1 MTTNETIA
9 DILARWEECYEHGTD
24 IPAADLCANHP
35 DLLEA
40 VERKIDRLKRMSWM
54 VRSNGGNSSNGDD
67 CGGDESTDSLLGTTL
82 AGRYQ
87 IVEFIAEGGFGKV
100 YKATDGELQ
109 RPVAVKVARGVTA
122 GRQAN
127 LLEEARRAAKL
138 QHPGIVPVIDVG
150 VDGERAFVVS
160 AFIDGPDLA
169 EVIEKDRPL
178 PGDAARII
186 ADIAE
191 ALHHAHREGM
201 VHRDIK
207 PENILLDK
215 EQRPLITDFG
225 LAASFEEVV
234 RRKGLRSGTLSYMSP
249 EQVAGEVQLIGPRSD
264 IYALGVVLYELLTG
278 RLPYQARTPGALR
291 EQILFRPP
299 VPPRSLNPDVSK
311 ELEAACLR
319 CLAKLP
325 ADRFGTAAEL
335 ATALRAA
342 PPRRW
347 LRLPLRWFLLA
358 LLVIGLFAAGLI
370 LGMSLSSPTKTD
382 STKEVADSTTAKAVH
397 EEGVFVFDGQSQIVT
412 PLERFAP
419 CTLEAW
425 VKPKAYPV
433 RDSMFFVGSDVPT
446 KYGVGL
452 GMSEAVMCAEYLP
465 GVTFTEAPIP
475 LNRWSHVAAVFG
487 ETETRLYLDG
497 RKVGVGP
504 ATKPVSGAVFVVGNV
519 GRGNPINYF
528 VGKMRSVRI
537 STGERY
543 NADFLPD
550 EAFAKDGD
558 DAPAKAVL
566 IYDKSAVEGD
576 RVIDHSGAGNDGR
589 WERARP

>member
-1 MTTNETIA
+1 MTISNDTIA
-9 DILARWEECYEHGTD
+9 DLLALWEESFEHGND
-24 IPAADLCANHP
+24 IPAAELCADHP
-35 DLLEA
+35 ELLE
-40 VERKIDRLKRMSWM
+40 VVQNKIDRLKRMEWM
-54 VRSNGGNSSNGDD
+54 IRSNGDNSSNGDG
-67 CGGDESTDSLLGTTL
+67 CVGDDSTDSLLGTTL
-82 AGRYQ
+82 AGRYR
-87 IVEFIAEGGFGKV
+87 IEEFIAEGGFGRV
-100 YKATDGELQ
+100 YKAIDSELQ
-109 RPVAVKVARGVTA
+109 RPLAVKVARSGTA
-122 GRQAN
+122 SRQSN

-138 QHPGIVPVIDVG
+138 QHPGIVQVIDVG
-150 VDGERAFVVS
+150 VHEDRAYIVS
-160 AFIDGPDLA
+160 AFIDSSDLA
-169 EVIEKDRPL
+169 DVIEKNRPF
-178 PGDAARII
+178 PQEVARIV
-186 ADIAE
+186 AEVAE
-191 ALHHAHREGM
+191 ALHHAHSEM
-201 VHRDIK
+201 FIHRDLK

-215 EQRPLITDFG
+215 DRRPLLTDFG

-234 RRKGLRSGTLSYMSP
+234 QRKGLRSGTLSYMSP

-264 IYALGVVLYELLTG
+264 IYSLGVVFYEMLTG

-291 EQILFRPP
+291 EQVLFRPP
-299 VPPRSLNPDVSK
+299 VPPRALNPDVPV
-311 ELEAACLR
+311 ELEVICLR

-325 ADRFGTAAEL
+325 ADRFSTAAEL
-335 ATALRAA
+335 AAALRAA

-358 LLVIGLFAAGLI
+358 LLVVGLFVAGLA
-370 LGMSLSSPTKTD
+370 LGMALSSPTNTGQRKV
-382 STKEVADSTTAKAVH
+382 EVAD
-397 EEGVFVFDGQSQIVT
+397 EEGVFVFDGQSRIVT

-419 CTLEAW
+419 VTLEAW

-558 DAPAKAVL
+558 EAPAKAVL
-566 IYDKSAVEGD
+566 IYDGSAVEGD

>member
-1 MTTNETIA
+1 MTISNDTIA
-9 DILARWEECYEHGTD
+9 DLLARWEEAWEHGHD
-24 IPAADLCANHP
+24 IPAAELCADHP
-35 DLLEA
+35 ELLEA
-40 VERKIDRLKRMSWM
+40 LERKIDRLKRMSWM
-54 VRSNGGNSSNGDD
+54 VRSNSSNGDD

-109 RPVAVKVARGVTA
+109 RPVAVKVVRGVTA

-191 ALHHAHREGM
+191 ALHHAHREEM

-299 VPPRSLNPDVSK
+299 VPPRSLNPDVAV
-311 ELEAACLR
+311 ELNDICLR
-319 CLAKLP
+319 SLSKLP
-325 ADRFGTAAEL
+325 ADRFSTAAEL
-335 ATALRAA
+335 ASALRAT

-358 LLVIGLFAAGLI
+358 LLVIGLFVAGVV
-370 LGMSLSSPTKTD
+370 LGMALSSQAKTD
-382 STKEVADSTTAKAVH
+382 SAKTEAVH
-397 EEGVFVFDGQSQIVT
+397 EEGVFVFDGQSRIIT
-412 PLERFAP
+412 PLERFSP

-425 VKPKAYPV
+425 VKPDKYLT
-433 RDSMFFVGSDVPT
+433 RDSMFFIGSDVPT
-446 KYGVGL
+446 KHGLSL
-452 GMSEAVMCAEYLP
+452 GMSEAVLCAEHVP
-465 GVTFTEAPIP
+465 GVTFTEAAIP
-475 LNRWSHVAAVFG
+475 LNKWSHVAVVFG

-504 ATKPVSGAVFVVGNV
+504 ATKPVGGATFVIGNV
-519 GRGNPINYF
+519 GKGNPINYF
-528 VGKMRSVRI
+528 VGSIRSLRI
-537 STGERY
+537 SKGERY
-543 NADFLPD
+543 TSDFDPD
-550 EAFAKDGD
+550 ESFAKDAD
-558 DAPAKAVL
+558 HAPVKAL
-566 IYDKSAVEGD
+566 LLYDGRAVEGD
-576 RVIDHSGAGNDGR
+576 RVLDMSGAGNDGR
-589 WERARP
+589 WERMKP